1 MQSLLADGV
10 KNGLSPQL
18 ILDKSVKT
26 WFVTALFG
34 QWMFALYILIL
45 YVMPT
50 IAGNSEVTHNL
61 LPGQGVQDKRVFDG
75 VVFFSH
81 VVPAIILALCGI
93 SQLVPTIRN
102 NYPRFH
108 RINGRI
114 FFILGISGAVTGLYL
129 TWVTGMRFSDI
140 GSMGIT
146 LNGILIPTFIYFAW
160 RTACKKQ
167 FNLHQRFAVHS
178 FLLVNGVWTFRLY
191 LMGWFVVNQG
201 PLGNSRNLDGPA
213 DIAMSFACYL
223 LPMFIAELV
232 FWAKRANNLAVKWL
246 VAFVSVFGAAI
257 TLIGVGAATMMMWL
271 PRIDKV
277 FNALF

>member
-114 FFILGISGAVTGLYL
+114 FFILGIRGAVTGLYL
-129 TWVTGMRFSDI
+129 TCVTGMRFSDI

-146 LNGILIPTFIYFAW
+146 LNGILIPIFIYFAW

-201 PLGNSRNLDGPA
+201 PFGNSRNLDGPA

-232 FWAKRANNLAVKWL
+232 FWAKRTNNLAVKWL
-246 VAFVSVFGAAI
+246 VTFMSVFGAAI
-257 TLIGVGAATMMMWL
+257 TLIEVGAATMMMWL
-271 PRIDKV
+271 PRIEKV